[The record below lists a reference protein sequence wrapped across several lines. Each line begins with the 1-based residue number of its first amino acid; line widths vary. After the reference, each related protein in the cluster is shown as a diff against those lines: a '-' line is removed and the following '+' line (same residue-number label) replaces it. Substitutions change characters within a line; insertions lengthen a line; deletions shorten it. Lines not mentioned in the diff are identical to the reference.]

1 MALLFLPS
9 IPAETTE
16 TVLFS
21 STPLQEESNGSS
33 WFQTPCDTTSSMDV
47 APGPLPQL
55 DLPELIEVLKQE
67 ETEDR
72 GCSIVQSLHTN
83 TTEVGFLRG
92 SPNFELEDGE

>member
-1 MALLFLPS
+1 MALFFLSS

-33 WFQTPCDTTSSMDV
+33 WFQTPCDTSMDV
-47 APGPLPQL
+47 APRPLPQL

-72 GCSIVQSLHTN
+72 DCSIVQSLHTN
-83 TTEVGFLRG
+83 TTEAGFLRE
-92 SPNFELEDGE
+92 SPNSELEDGE

>member
-1 MALLFLPS
+1 
-9 IPAETTE
+9 
-16 TVLFS
+16 
-21 STPLQEESNGSS
+21 
-33 WFQTPCDTTSSMDV
+33 MDV

-83 TTEVGFLRG
+83 TTEVGFLRE
-92 SPNFELEDGE
+92 SPNFELEDGEWSTYPFTAHKFAGHQAQTFCDIQQ